1 MILTVKKDCD
11 RNELQRLMNQ
21 LEKKGLELNF
31 SEGAN
36 YIVLGLVGD
45 TTALDVDWLKSF
57 TCVKEVTRV
66 QAPYKK
72 GQPIV
77 PSGRFRHRRQRRQG
91 RRSGEDRCDRRSLL
105 GRRRGHDLRH
115 RPTGQRRWRRDVARR
130 RVQAE
135 NLTLRFPG
143 DGHRRDSCDGQGA
156 GKDRSADRQ

>member
-72 GQPIV
+72 ANDCSIRKI
-77 PSGRFRHRRQRRQG
+77 PSLTSAALRSAVR
-91 RRSGEDRCDRRSLL
+91 RRSS
-105 GRRRGHDLRH
+105 
-115 RPTGQRRWRRDVARR
+115 
-130 RVQAE
+130 
-135 NLTLRFPG
+135 
-143 DGHRRDSCDGQGA
+143 
-156 GKDRSADRQ
+156 